1 MIVQLVGWL
10 VALGLVGLAASAI
23 ALRSWNRFARRARG
37 PVVTCLP
44 RGTEVTPLD
53 ALLDPLEDAHPAQAG
68 LATLLEGREA
78 FAARSASAALA
89 GRSLDLIYYI
99 WATDTSGWLLM
110 ADLIA
115 AADRG
120 VRIRL
125 LLDDVNV
132 QGFDLAF
139 LSLTQHPNIEV
150 RLFNPLRSRGHWL
163 RRGLELALGMTRFN
177 RRMHGKVWIADGRLA
192 IMGGRNVGDTYF
204 AAPGSGVRHSADAD
218 MILTGPPVAQVEA
231 LFDSYWNL
239 GLSLPIL
246 TLWPRLNLP
255 MRRFRRRLARK
266 SGALLAA
273 DYRKTAL
280 GGRAEGEILTAR
292 LRWTSEVEVLADPP
306 DKAFGRQR
314 GMWMAESL
322 RRQIETTQD
331 RLCIT
336 TPYFVPG
343 AEGLA
348 LLSSLTARGVQVS
361 VLTNSLSATDI
372 FAVHG
377 AYSHYRPALLAAGAR
392 LFEYAPPRNLRGQ
405 RGLLHSK
412 VFLIDTDRA
421 LVGSY
426 NFDLRSFHTNI
437 ELGLLFREAGLVAE
451 LAAMFDR
458 QTAPEQAFELSLEN
472 GRLHWNIVEDGR
484 PGRERAEPEAG
495 LARRIGA
502 WLIGRVPHDYF

>member
-1 MIVQLVGWL
+1 MIVQVIAWL

-37 PVVTCLP
+37 PVTTCLP
-44 RGTEVTPLD
+44 RGDTDTPLD
-53 ALLDPLEDAHPAQAG
+53 RLLDPLEGAHPGAAG
-68 LATLLEGREA
+68 LATLLDGREA
-78 FAARSASAALA
+78 FAARSASASLA

-120 VRIRL
+120 VRVRL

-132 QGFDLAF
+132 QGFDFAF
-139 LSLTQHPNIEV
+139 LSLTKHPNIEV
-150 RLFNPLRSRGHWL
+150 RLFNPLRSRGHWI
-163 RRGLELALGMTRFN
+163 RRGLEMGLGLTRFN

-192 IMGGRNVGDTYF
+192 ILGGRNVGDTYF

-266 SGALLAA
+266 AGAILAT
-273 DYRKTAL
+273 DYRKGAMA
-280 GGRAEGEILTAR
+280 GREAPEILTAR
-292 LRWTSEVEVLADPP
+292 LRWTTEVEVLADPP

-314 GMWMAESL
+314 GLWMAESI
-322 RRQIETTQD
+322 RRQIDTTKD

-343 AEGLA
+343 NEGLA
-348 LLSSLTARGVQVS
+348 LLSTLAQRGVKVT

-377 AYSHYRPALLAAGAR
+377 AYSHYRPALLRAGVG
-392 LFEYAPPRNLRGQ
+392 LFEYAPPRNARGQ

-412 VFLIDTDRA
+412 VFLFDADRA

-426 NFDLRSFHTNI
+426 NFDLRSYHTNI
-437 ELGLLFREAGLVAE
+437 ELGLLFREPALVAE
-451 LAAMFDR
+451 LSALFDH
-458 QTAPEQAFELSLEN
+458 QTSPEQAFEITLED

-484 PGRERAEPEAG
+484 PGRERAEPESG

>member
-1 MIVQLVGWL
+1 MILQLGLWILGVVL
-10 VALGLVGLAASAI
+10 VAFAASAI
-23 ALRSWNRFARRARG
+23 ALRSWNRFASRARG

-44 RGTEVTPLD
+44 RDGTPTPID
-53 ALLDPLEDAHPAQAG
+53 RLLDPLEDAHPGKAG

-78 FAARSASAALA
+78 FAARAASAAMA

-110 ADLIA
+110 ADLME

-150 RLFNPLRSRGHWL
+150 RLFNPLRSRGHWI
-163 RRGLELALGMTRFN
+163 RRGLELMLGMTRFN

-192 IMGGRNVGDTYF
+192 ILGGRNVGDTYF
-204 AAPGSGVRHSADAD
+204 SAPGSGVRYSADAD
-218 MILTGPPVAQVEA
+218 MILTGPPVAQAEA

-246 TLWPRLNLP
+246 TLWPKLNLSL
-255 MRRFRRRLARK
+255 RRFRRKLARK
-266 SGALLAA
+266 SLAPLAA
-273 DYRKTAL
+273 GYRGAVM
-280 GGRAEGEILTAR
+280 GGRDAADILTAR
-292 LRWTSEVEVLADPP
+292 LRWTDEVELFADPP
-306 DKAFGRQR
+306 DKAFGRKQ
-314 GMWMAESL
+314 GLWMADSIRTQLDATRRRL
-322 RRQIETTQD
+322 RV
-331 RLCIT
+331 T

-348 LLSSLTARGVQVS
+348 TLTGLAAKGVDVA

-377 AYSHYRPALLAAGAR
+377 AYSHYRLPLVTAGVR
-392 LFEYAPPRNLRGQ
+392 LFEYAPPRNARGQ

-412 VFLIDTDRA
+412 IFIFDDERA

-426 NFDLRSFHTNI
+426 NFDLRSHHTNI
-437 ELGLLFREAGLVAE
+437 ELGIYFREPDLVAE
-451 LAAMFDR
+451 LGALFDA
-458 QTAPEQAFELSLEN
+458 QTAPEQAFDLTLED
-472 GRLHWNIVEDGR
+472 GALHWNIVEDGR
-484 PGRERAEPEAG
+484 PGRERAEPESG
-495 LARRIGA
+495 LFRRIGA
-502 WLIGRVPHDYF
+502 WAIARLPHHYF